1 MIAKASL
8 QLLMNNKHY
17 FFPQESELE
26 LPKKDYMCYCS
37 SPSNINVSMRSSYR
51 KKMMRQL
58 EAKEISVM
66 QVFNILL

>member
-37 SPSNINVSMRSSYR
+37 SQSNINVSMRSVS
-51 KKMMRQL
+51 KNMMRQL
-58 EAKEISVM
+58 EAKESSVM
-66 QVFNILL
+66 QVFNILR